1 MPVFEVLI
9 KFLLKPYASQITFY
23 SLRREWN
30 ILQHVARKKKSIS
43 CTCLLCKIYYVMEN
57 HRITC
62 KLGIFQFFVPAYAC
76 CVSKIFANILCLQLQ
91 YIHIFV
97 CAEDICQHYT
107 TTVTI
112 VSVSHKDLQLTCGIE
127 NVLPMYLS
135 LTSLTCLDGLS
146 KFYPIANNSKV
157 SCDVE

>member
-1 MPVFEVLI
+1 
-9 KFLLKPYASQITFY
+9 
-23 SLRREWN
+23 
-30 ILQHVARKKKSIS
+30 
-43 CTCLLCKIYYVMEN
+43 MEN

-76 CVSKIFANILCLQLQ
+76 CVSNIFANILCLYKTWQIAIQ
-91 YIHIFV
+91 NIHIFV
-97 CAEDICQHYT
+97 YAEDICQHYT

-146 KFYPIANNSKV
+146 KFYPIANNNKV
-157 SCDVE
+157 SCAVE